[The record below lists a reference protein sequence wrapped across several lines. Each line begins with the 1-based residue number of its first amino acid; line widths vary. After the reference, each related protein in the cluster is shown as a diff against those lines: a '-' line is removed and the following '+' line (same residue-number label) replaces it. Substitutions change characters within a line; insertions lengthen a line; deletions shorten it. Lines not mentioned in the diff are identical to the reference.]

1 MTHDNA
7 DISASNIDLLK
18 QNILDSLSSAP
29 GDSTAQCRCLQ
40 PFLKETKKKACKIIL
55 HNLVQLSFTQDN
67 ACQYWDAIVKHAD
80 KMQISLKRNI
90 GLTTAA
96 CDYFSTVQPYLNNP
110 KLIEFSRYE
119 ETLRSAHQDFLT
131 GLLSRG
137 AFQNSF
143 DQEMSRATRHG
154 HDTTFIFFD
163 LDNFKTINDQYGHL
177 AGDKA
182 LKEVGKIGSFEIQV
196 GKANSFILE
205 KSSLPVKR

>member
-1 MTHDNA
+1 MTHTNKESSTTDE
-7 DISASNIDLLK
+7 SLLR

-40 PFLKETKKKACKIIL
+40 PFLDATRKEACKIIL

-67 ACQYWDAIVKHAD
+67 ACRYWEAIVEHAE
-80 KMQISLKRNI
+80 KMQISLDRKI

-137 AFQNSF
+137 AFQSSF
-143 DQEMSRATRHG
+143 DQEISRATRHS
-154 HDTTFIFFD
+154 HNTTLIFFD
-163 LDNFKTINDQYGHL
+163 LDNFKTIKVHPTEAY
-177 AGDKA
+177 
-182 LKEVGKIGSFEIQV
+182 F
-196 GKANSFILE
+196 
-205 KSSLPVKR
+205 